1 MRGMPGR
8 GRDRVG
14 IIAFG
19 DRGGHGLAW
28 SGSVMLG
35 GQGMAWRGVA
45 RLGTVGCGPA
55 CQGWARRGRDT

>member
-28 SGSVMLG
+28 SGSVMWG

>member
-28 SGSVMLG
+28 SGSVMWG
-35 GQGMAWRGVA
+35 GQGMAWRGK
-45 RLGTVGCGPA
+45 
-55 CQGWARRGRDT
+55 DT